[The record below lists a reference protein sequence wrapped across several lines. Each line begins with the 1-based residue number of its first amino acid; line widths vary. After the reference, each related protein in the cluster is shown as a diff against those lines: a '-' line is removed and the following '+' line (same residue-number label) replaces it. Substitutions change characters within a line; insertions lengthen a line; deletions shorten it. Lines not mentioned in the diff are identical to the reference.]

1 MRTVGQGVALVC
13 VILLLAGCG
22 LAGGSGSV
30 DRGSR
35 YFAEGQYRAAYI
47 EAKKVLQR
55 DEKNGSAWLLLGQAS
70 LRMGDPQTALG
81 DFDKAKEN
89 GVPAERLAV
98 PMGQTLVAARQYD
111 KALKALSAARPSTAQ
126 DRTQIAVLEGDAHL
140 GLKQADQARQSYE
153 AALKLDPKEARALVG
168 LARLAA
174 TGDDMESAH
183 RYAQQALAASPENPQ
198 AWIVK
203 GDLAFDNHDFAGAE
217 AAYEKVLGFKNPD
230 WLPQEHFYTLARLA
244 NAQAQ
249 QNELKK
255 ALASIQTLEKMSP
268 EQPYPHYLK
277 AVVLYKQG
285 HLQDAVTELQQVLK
299 VSPDNAQAQM
309 LMGVVNYAQGNYGQ
323 AEMYLSNVM
332 GMDRKNVDARKLLA
346 LTYYREGRSHQALDT
361 LRPTVPGTPSDT
373 QLLAILQKAAAARV
387 GGPSAAP
394 ASATAATT
402 VPSGP
407 LEKAGQAL
415 ASGNESEAIRLLE
428 QIPEGDAST
437 EARRNALLV
446 ISYVRERRPDEAVKV
461 ASAYVAKNP
470 KDSAAHL
477 LYGTALITAG
487 KRDEAR
493 KQYVEAVKLDPK
505 NVAALL
511 SLGSLDSLEGHY
523 KDAIGH
529 YQTVLKQDPRNAV
542 AMTSLARIA
551 VQQGDRAEAVKWFK
565 QATEASPKSAPPY
578 LGLVMLY
585 SQGGQFD
592 EAVDVAKRLAAV
604 QPKDPMALNTLGAA
618 ELNAGHHEAALKPL
632 QQAVNLA
639 PKVPLYR
646 TNLARAQLLGKDTEN
661 AKANLDKVIKEDPG
675 EATAVA
681 LRAFLKLQDHDL
693 PGAIALAKALQKQP
707 KREAAG
713 LAQEGDLYMA
723 SKSRD
728 KAVQAYQQGLK
739 VDYDRPLVVKTF
751 QALGASGAKQP
762 EGVLRDWLAK
772 HPEDAATRLLLA
784 QYYLSKN
791 QDGEAAAEYQR
802 VLKKYPANIDALNN
816 LAWIYTEQHNPKA
829 LGLAERAY
837 KLAKDSPNVSDT
849 YAWAL
854 IAGGQPKAALPILE
868 QAAKNAPKVP
878 AIQYHLAVA
887 QARTGDH
894 AGARTTLEALQKS
907 GADFEDKAAA
917 EKLYKELGGASGGGK

>member
-1 MRTVGQGVALVC
+1 
-13 VILLLAGCG
+13 
-22 LAGGSGSV
+22 
-30 DRGSR
+30 
-35 YFAEGQYRAAYI
+35 
-47 EAKKVLQR
+47 
-55 DEKNGSAWLLLGQAS
+55 
-70 LRMGDPQTALG
+70 
-81 DFDKAKEN
+81 
-89 GVPAERLAV
+89 
-98 PMGQTLVAARQYD
+98 
-111 KALKALSAARPSTAQ
+111 
-126 DRTQIAVLEGDAHL
+126 
-140 GLKQADQARQSYE
+140 
-153 AALKLDPKEARALVG
+153 
-168 LARLAA
+168 
-174 TGDDMESAH
+174 
-183 RYAQQALAASPENPQ
+183 
-198 AWIVK
+198 
-203 GDLAFDNHDFAGAE
+203 
-217 AAYEKVLGFKNPD
+217 
-230 WLPQEHFYTLARLA
+230 
-244 NAQAQ
+244 
-249 QNELKK
+249 
-255 ALASIQTLEKMSP
+255 
-268 EQPYPHYLK
+268 
-277 AVVLYKQG
+277 
-285 HLQDAVTELQQVLK
+285 
-299 VSPDNAQAQM
+299 M

-361 LRPTVPGTPSDT
+361 LRPTVPGSPSDT

-387 GGPSAAP
+387 GGTSA
-394 ASATAATT
+394 SSSTAVAT
-402 VPSGP
+402 VPAGP

-428 QIPEGDAST
+428 QIPKGDAST

-461 ASAYVAKNP
+461 ASAYVAQNP

-487 KRDEAR
+487 KRDAAR
-493 KQYVEAVKLDPK
+493 KQYLEAVKLDPK

-551 VQQGDRAEAVKWFK
+551 MQQGDRAEAVKWFK
-565 QATEASPKSAPPY
+565 QAIEASPKSAPPY

-585 SQGGQFD
+585 SQGGQFE
-592 EAVDVAKRLAAV
+592 EAVDVAKRLAAA

-646 TNLARAQLLGKDTEN
+646 TNLARAQLLGKDTAN

-693 PGAIALAKALQKQP
+693 PGAIALARALQKQP

-713 LAQEGDLYMA
+713 LALEGDLYMA
-723 SKSRD
+723 SKSWD

-802 VLKKYPANIDALNN
+802 VLKKYPSNIDALNN

-829 LGLAERAY
+829 LGLAGRAY

-854 IAGGQPKAALPILE
+854 LAGGQPKAALPILE
-868 QAAKNAPKVP
+868 QAARNAPKVP

-887 QARTGDH
+887 QARTGDRT
-894 AGARTTLEALQKS
+894 GARTTLEALQKS

-917 EKLYKELGGASGGGK
+917 EKLYKELGGEGR